1 MECTFFL
8 IRTNVRFSI
17 TCAQKH
23 QQRPQSLPLLPSL
36 WLLDMSLPPHTSFP
50 TRLLINLLVKR
61 KDVLSLTVEL
71 LGPEISDPED
81 TSYYDD
87 DIDELL
93 AEESADTID
102 TLNRIYNAPQS

>member
-1 MECTFFL
+1 
-8 IRTNVRFSI
+8 
-17 TCAQKH
+17 
-23 QQRPQSLPLLPSL
+23 
-36 WLLDMSLPPHTSFP
+36 MSLPPHTSFP

-61 KDVLSLTVEL
+61 KDVLALTVEL
-71 LGPEISDPED
+71 LMPENFEPED

-102 TLNRIYNAPQS
+102 TLNRIYNAPQA

>member
-1 MECTFFL
+1 
-8 IRTNVRFSI
+8 
-17 TCAQKH
+17 
-23 QQRPQSLPLLPSL
+23 
-36 WLLDMSLPPHTSFP
+36 MSLPPHTSFP

-71 LGPEISDPED
+71 LGPENSEPED
-81 TSYYDD
+81 TDYYDD

-102 TLNRIYNAPQS
+102 TLNRIYNAPQT